1 MSRIRN
7 KRLIRA
13 PDSGTKHHAPSTHIQ
28 KLSNTHLPRTFS
40 NRAIR
45 TFPTG
50 YACRFR
56 FGEMK
61 GEMMDWTP
69 EIDAR
74 LKELHAKGISQG
86 FIACWLRLPR
96 SEVRTRLLEFGLLKT
111 RARRPASRS
120 TTPRNDRAAKPDGS
134 ARHAEHDEGD
144 VVQLPGCPRGHL
156 MSEGRIAALYR
167 RAGSSYL

>member
-1 MSRIRN
+1 
-7 KRLIRA
+7 
-13 PDSGTKHHAPSTHIQ
+13 
-28 KLSNTHLPRTFS
+28 
-40 NRAIR
+40 
-45 TFPTG
+45 
-50 YACRFR
+50 
-56 FGEMK
+56 
-61 GEMMDWTP
+61 MDWTP

-120 TTPRNDRAAKPDGS
+120 TTPRNDRAAKPDDD
-134 ARHAEHDEGD
+134 AGD